1 MSDADAK
8 TRALE
13 PHELAARAGE
23 AWTPAPGEQ
32 LGRFVVIEK
41 LGEGGMGAVYA
52 AHDPVLHRRVAIKL
66 LRRELSGPTHGA
78 RMVREAQALAKLSHP
93 NVVNVHDVGQADGR
107 MFLAMEHIEGRAL
120 SDLLGE
126 GLPWGRVLE
135 LFVEAGRGL
144 CAAHAAG
151 LIHRDFKPANAMLGN
166 DGRVRVLDFGLA
178 RDSGEG
184 PEVHDGATPAGSARE
199 PLTRAGAV
207 MGTPSYMS
215 PEQLEGQPCDARTDQ
230 FSFCVSVWEGLYAAL
245 PFTLT
250 PRQQEA
256 LPTRREGPRSAATKA
271 WPALPATPL
280 NRSVPT
286 RVHQALLKGLSVDRE
301 DRHASMDALL
311 AVLKPRA
318 RRYPV
323 WLVYALAAVT
333 ALLSVG
339 VVLDQLQ
346 RRTPKGWW
354 ARNKS
359 SCNPV
364 RVTSALQEGRK
375 QGGPL
380 SGGGPAADVYA
391 SACLALAGQFDEAQ
405 ALAVGLPSEERA
417 HAGHLFYALGAPTED
432 VPTARLPVG
441 QRAMMELALE
451 YSAPPDDEH
460 ARAAR
465 YVGLAELEEGE
476 LENGKK
482 HLRYFLKLH
491 PADDAWRR
499 TARAALPQD

>member
-1 MSDADAK
+1 MSDPDAQ
-8 TRALE
+8 TRGLT
-13 PHELAARAGE
+13 PQELAARSGE

-32 LGRFVVIEK
+32 IGRFVVIEK

-78 RMVREAQALAKLSHP
+78 RMVQEAQSLAKLSHP

-120 SDLLGE
+120 SDVLGD
-126 GLPWGRVLE
+126 GLPWERVLE
-135 LFVEAGRGL
+135 LFLAAGNGL
-144 CAAHAAG
+144 SAAHAAG
-151 LIHRDFKPANAMLGN
+151 LIHRDFKPANAMLGS

-184 PEVHDGATPAGSARE
+184 PEVHDGATPPSTSRA
-199 PLTRAGAV
+199 PLTHAGAV

-215 PEQLEGQPCDARTDQ
+215 PEQLAGQPCDARTDQ

-250 PRQQEA
+250 PREQEDI
-256 LPTRREGPRSAATKA
+256 PTRKEGPRSAKKA
-271 WPALPATPL
+271 WPALPATPPV
-280 NRSVPT
+280 RGVPAV
-286 RVHQALLKGLSVDRE
+286 VHRALLKGLSVDRG
-301 DRHASMDALL
+301 DRHPSMDALL
-311 AVLKPRA
+311 AALKPRA

-323 WLVYALAAVT
+323 WLVYVLAVVT
-333 ALLSVG
+333 AVLSVG
-339 VVLDQLQ
+339 VILDQRQ

-364 RVTSALQEGRK
+364 RVTSALQAGRES
-375 QGGPL
+375 GGPL
-380 SGGGPAADVYA
+380 SGGGPAADLYA
-391 SACLALAGQFDEAQ
+391 SACLALAGRFDEAD
-405 ALAVGLPSEERA
+405 ALAVGLSPEERA
-417 HAGHLFYALGAPTED
+417 HVAHLFYVLGAPTED
-432 VPTARLPVG
+432 GPTARIPAG
-441 QRAMMELALE
+441 EQAMMELALK
-451 YSAPPDDEH
+451 YSAPTEDEH

-465 YVGLAELEEGE
+465 YVGLAELAEGE
-476 LENGKK
+476 TESGKK
-482 HLRYFLKLH
+482 HLEYFLKLH

-499 TARAALPQD
+499 TALAALRQ